1 MYRFMIPALLYAFF
15 FGNSV
20 TATVV
25 VGMDIEAMAD
35 QATEIVQGRV
45 ENIHTVNEGGRF
57 VTVVRIHVNRAW
69 KGRTQ
74 SDAFVE
80 IALPGGQV
88 GSLAQRVAG
97 TPQFQVG
104 DRIVTFLWS
113 DEKTGPYRLLGLSQG
128 LFQIEDGASGL
139 VAVSRRSGLMRM
151 EGSSREPQEAPM
163 VSLPLSEVIQRVS
176 IRVEERKS
184 SRVLSTET
192 VK

>member
-20 TATVV
+20 SATVV
-25 VGMDIEAMAD
+25 VSMDIEAMAD

-45 ENIHTVNEGGRF
+45 EKIHTVNDAGRF
-57 VTVVRIHVNRAW
+57 VTMVRIHVNRAW

-74 SDAFVE
+74 PEAFVE

-88 GSLAQRVAG
+88 GELAQTVAG
-97 TPQFQVG
+97 TPRFEVG
-104 DRIVTFLWS
+104 DRIVSFLWN

-128 LFQIEDGASGL
+128 LFQIEEGTSGL
-139 VAVSRRSGLMRM
+139 MAVSRRSGLVRM
-151 EGSSREPQEAPM
+151 EESSREPQEAPM

-184 SRVLSTET
+184 SRVLSTEK